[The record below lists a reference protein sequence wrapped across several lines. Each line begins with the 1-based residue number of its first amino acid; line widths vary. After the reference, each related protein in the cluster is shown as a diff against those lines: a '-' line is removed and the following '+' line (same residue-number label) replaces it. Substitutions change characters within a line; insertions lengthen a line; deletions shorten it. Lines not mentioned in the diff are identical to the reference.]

1 MAAIKSVR
9 NKKKK
14 TGRPRKDKMYEE
26 KLLMFLSKQKK
37 NGK

>member
-1 MAAIKSVR
+1 MAVNKSASRV
-9 NKKKK
+9 KKK

-26 KLLMFLSKQKK
+26 KLLVFLNKQKK